1 MPASLISGLKD
12 LRAALGAFDA
22 RIYSGADCAVLAE
35 ELAATEKACATAR
48 MLTAARAVS
57 TGAHKERGFSD
68 GADWMARHT
77 GSTGSQARHALD
89 TAKHLDEHPE
99 TKEALVAGDISLAQ
113 AQEIAQTPGAESD
126 LLGVARGG
134 DLSKL
139 REAARELRQSQVDP
153 AELRRR
159 QFASREF
166 RHWQDRDGMVRFA
179 GALPPETGL
188 PLVRR
193 VETAAGRLHR
203 AAKKTANESGGRVER
218 FDAYAADAL
227 VSLTAGDNDVNH
239 ARNVDLVIV
248 SDLNAWRRGH
258 SLSGEVC
265 HIIGGG
271 PIPVDVAKQL
281 AGDPFLKAVI
291 HDGTDILLVKHFGRH
306 IPAARL
312 WTWVPRPGS
321 TGDAARAVAGPS
333 GSKTTMRI
341 PWRTADP
348 RRNRTSRSSATPAIS
363 RKPRKTAEPDGSA
376 EIPRPVS
383 TNPSAGRSPTPR
395 DSDRVAHPEL
405 SKGG

>member
-203 AAKKTANESGGRVER
+203 AAKKTAKKAANESGGRVER

-227 VSLTAGDNDVNH
+227 VSLAAGDNDVNH

-306 IPAARL
+306 IPAAL
-312 WTWVPRPGS
+312 
-321 TGDAARAVAGPS
+321 
-333 GSKTTMRI
+333 
-341 PWRTADP
+341 RTALDLGP
-348 RRNRTSRSSATPAIS
+348 PPGFNGRRCTRCGRTFGLQDDHANPVANGGPTEKSNLQELCYPCHLE
-363 RKPRKTAEPDGSA
+363 KTEED
-376 EIPRPVS
+376 RR
-383 TNPSAGRSPTPR
+383 AGRLGRNPPTR
-395 DSDRVAHPEL
+395 FDK
-405 SKGG
+405 SKRGPIPDTS